1 MLIGNFPDAWV
12 FPPYPSFKCW
22 LCFHLLYTTLAHCS
36 SSESGCVIM
45 ITNKPWEWMRLPKE
59 SELSQKKQG
68 EYQRI
73 RSECK
78 VPMLLFQTILI
89 LQNEIICF
97 LITGTC
103 SSSVTP
109 LFPPPKQFS
118 DAEPFS
124 SAQSCGF
131 LWHEN
136 NSACIL
142 PTGIQVCPLKF
153 QANHAYDLISP
164 RTHTTPSPPK
174 IFLCPLDNVKSMQQ
188 GPWRTLRSGLDMCY
202 DTCHLL
208 LSTHLL
214 LQLLIWPCLFLDA
227 PCPFPPLNLN
237 SHCSLPEVASILI
250 TMSQSSFHFFTP
262 NLPVHLESI

>member
-97 LITGTC
+97 FDNWYLLIFCYSSLSPSQTIFWCWTFLISSVLWVSVTWEQLCLC
-103 SSSVTP
+103 SSNWNTSMSIKV
-109 LFPPPKQFS
+109 
-118 DAEPFS
+118 S
-124 SAQSCGF
+124 S
-131 LWHEN
+131 
-136 NSACIL
+136 
-142 PTGIQVCPLKF
+142 K
-153 QANHAYDLISP
+153 
-164 RTHTTPSPPK
+164 
-174 IFLCPLDNVKSMQQ
+174 
-188 GPWRTLRSGLDMCY
+188 
-202 DTCHLL
+202 
-208 LSTHLL
+208 
-214 LQLLIWPCLFLDA
+214 PCLWLD
-227 PCPFPPLNLN
+227 
-237 SHCSLPEVASILI
+237 I
-250 TMSQSSFHFFTP
+250 SQDAHNTFT
-262 NLPVHLESI
+262 S